1 MIRSCYKFLLL
12 FMILLIIVLIAF
24 FVRISFV
31 FIYLSLLQGVIE
43 WLPISSSGTVMI
55 VAINFFGISPE
66 EAFSLAIWLHLGT
79 AFAVI
84 LKFRTDFIE
93 ISKACFPQIFG
104 EAEEIVRKK
113 RNWLI
118 IATIGTAITALP
130 LYFLFKIILIEM
142 FTAFQGDIITLIISG
157 LLIITGVILLKSKKI
172 YGEKDLTEA
181 NKKEIKKDSMLSG
194 LVQGI
199 SILPGISRS
208 GITVSAILLKNYD
221 QETGLRMSFLMSV
234 PVVFASIIVDFI
246 FGEGSVF
253 GILDP
258 LTIIVVT
265 IVSFVVGYVSIEVL
279 LKLAQKVNF
288 GYFCIIYGII
298 AFALIFPLLLISI
311 VS

>member
-1 MIRSCYKFLLL
+1 MIEYV
-12 FMILLIIVLIAF
+12 IIAI
-24 FVRISFV
+24 
-31 FIYLSLLQGVIE
+31 LQGLLE

-84 LKFRTDFIE
+84 LKFRIDFIE
-93 ISKACFPQIFG
+93 ILKACIPQLFG
-104 EAEEIVRKK
+104 EPDEIVRKK

-118 IATIGTAITALP
+118 LATIGTAITALP
-130 LYFLFKIILIEM
+130 LYFLFKIILIGT
-142 FTAFQGDIITLIISG
+142 FTAFQGDIITLVIAG
-157 LLIITGVILLKSKKI
+157 FLIITGIILLKSKKA

-181 NKKEIKKDSMLSG
+181 NIKEIKKDSMLSG
-194 LVQGI
+194 LIQGI

-208 GITVSAILLKNYD
+208 GVTVSAILLKNYD
-221 QETGLRMSFLMSV
+221 QETALKMSFLMSV

-258 LTIIVVT
+258 ITIIIIT
-265 IVSFVVGYVSIEVL
+265 IVSFVVGYVSIEIL
-279 LKLAQKVNF
+279 LKLAQKLNF

-298 AFALIFPLLLISI
+298 AFAIIFPFLLISNL
-311 VS
+311 S

>member
-1 MIRSCYKFLLL
+1 MIEY
-12 FMILLIIVLIAF
+12 IIIA
-24 FVRISFV
+24 I
-31 FIYLSLLQGVIE
+31 LQGLLE

-55 VAINFFGISPE
+55 VAINFFGITPE

-84 LKFRTDFIE
+84 VKFRTDFIE

-130 LYFLFKIILIEM
+130 LYFLFKVILIGI
-142 FTAFQGDIITLIISG
+142 FTAFQGDILTLIISG
-157 LLIITGVILLKSKKI
+157 FLIITGVILLKSKKV
-172 YGEKDLTEA
+172 YGEKDLTDA
-181 NKKEIKKDSMLSG
+181 NKKEIRKESMLSG
-194 LVQGI
+194 LAQGV

-208 GITVSAILLKNYD
+208 GMTISTILLKNYD
-221 QETGLRMSFLMSV
+221 QDTALRISFLMSV
-234 PVVFASIIVDFI
+234 PAVFASIIVDFI
-246 FGEGSVF
+246 FGGGSIF

-258 LTIIVVT
+258 LTVFIIT
-265 IVSFVVGYVSIEVL
+265 LVSFIVGYVSMEIL
-279 LKLAQKVNF
+279 LKLAQKINF

-298 AFALIFPLLLISI
+298 AFVIILPFLLISSI
-311 VS
+311 A